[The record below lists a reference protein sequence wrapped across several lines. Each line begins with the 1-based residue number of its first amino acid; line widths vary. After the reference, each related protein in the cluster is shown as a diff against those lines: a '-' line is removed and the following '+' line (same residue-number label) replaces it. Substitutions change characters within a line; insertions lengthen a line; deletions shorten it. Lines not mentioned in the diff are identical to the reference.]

1 MTSSVADKTP
11 ISAKVWRR
19 HTDPPGFWIAV
30 VVGSVSLHL
39 LVFWLIRSTG
49 FSRLTQQQNKAAIPI
64 EVVEIS
70 SQTKP
75 RARKIASK
83 PRAVSPKPEYRNQNK
98 QATNSPKQVVRQDK
112 LTAKPAPDAQD
123 RSGIAFA
130 EQRQR
135 EQAEQLQRQ
144 QAQQLQRE
152 QDEQRQR
159 EQAQQLQREQTEQL
173 QAQQLQREQ
182 DEQRQREQAQQ
193 LQREQT
199 EQLQAQQLQREQTEQ
214 LQAQQLQR
222 EQDEQRQREQA
233 QQLQREQDEQRQRE
247 QAQQLQREQT
257 EQLQAQQLQREQD
270 EQRQRE
276 QAQQTNTQASSPP
289 TSSDVPARTNTQEP
303 SSQISNAPIGR
314 LLASLVGE
322 PQQLERDIHTH
333 PAVIKPSD
341 EPFSKGLEYVKF
353 IEGKPGQPVEFTAI
367 LTISEKG
374 KLEKIAIQDD
384 AVPVDERSYYE
395 DFVAD
400 EVFKG
405 WEFQPAYDND
415 PNDPKPSNLIVRI
428 KIQPLP

>member
-1 MTSSVADKTP
+1 MPNHNPVLNYSMTSSVADKTP

-173 QAQQLQREQ
+173 
-182 DEQRQREQAQQ
+182 
-193 LQREQT
+193 
-199 EQLQAQQLQREQTEQ
+199 
-214 LQAQQLQR
+214 
-222 EQDEQRQREQA
+222 
-233 QQLQREQDEQRQRE
+233 

>member
-39 LVFWLIRSTG
+39 LAFWLIRSTG
-49 FSRLTQQQNKAAIPI
+49 FSRLMQQQNKAAIPI

-75 RARKIASK
+75 RARKVGSK
-83 PRAVSPKPEYRNQNK
+83 PRALSAKPRYRNQNK

-123 RSGIAFA
+123 RSAMGFA

-135 EQAEQLQRQ
+135 EQAEQVQRQ
-144 QAQQLQRE
+144 QAEQLQRELAEQRQREQSQQLQREQDEQLQAEQLQREQAEQRQREQLQREQDEQLQAEQLQRE

-159 EQAQQLQREQTEQL
+159 EQLQREQDEQL
-173 QAQQLQREQ
+173 QAEQLQREQ
-182 DEQRQREQAQQ
+182 DEQ
-193 LQREQT
+193 LQREQS
-199 EQLQAQQLQREQTEQ
+199 E
-214 LQAQQLQR
+214 
-222 EQDEQRQREQA
+222 
-233 QQLQREQDEQRQRE
+233 
-247 QAQQLQREQT
+247 
-257 EQLQAQQLQREQD
+257 QLQREQD

-276 QAQQTNTQASSPP
+276 QAQQTNIQASSPP
-289 TSSDVPARTNTQEP
+289 TSGDVPASTNTQEP

-322 PQQLERDIHTH
+322 PQQLERDRHTH

-384 AVPVDERSYYE
+384 AVPVEERSYYE